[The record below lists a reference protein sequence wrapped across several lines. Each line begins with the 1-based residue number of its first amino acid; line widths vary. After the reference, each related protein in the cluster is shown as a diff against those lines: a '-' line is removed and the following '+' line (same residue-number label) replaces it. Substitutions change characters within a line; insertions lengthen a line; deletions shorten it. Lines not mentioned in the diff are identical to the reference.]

1 MPRFEK
7 KEYDPNYTDKIV
19 SNLQAQLPIQS
30 ISKKLKVT
38 SISHANHQIN
48 LDVVL
53 QGANPS
59 QNMQVMKYYCGTS
72 MFKPLIEQNLDTYI
86 KVMNENNS
94 VTFET
99 EIQGMADCP

>member
-1 MPRFEK
+1 MPHF
-7 KEYDPNYTDKIV
+7 KEILCQTKI
-19 SNLQAQLPIQS
+19 NRDIRKPMIHLKNIS
-30 ISKKLKVT
+30 IL

-72 MFKPLIEQNLDTYI
+72 VFKPLIEQNLDTYI